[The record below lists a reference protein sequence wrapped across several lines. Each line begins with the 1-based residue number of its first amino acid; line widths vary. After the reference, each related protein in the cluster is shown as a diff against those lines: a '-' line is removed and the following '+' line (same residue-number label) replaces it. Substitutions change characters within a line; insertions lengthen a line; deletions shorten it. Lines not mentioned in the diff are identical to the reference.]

1 MCYFSDEEFRRQ
13 NRGIFTAEEIS
24 RIAKLFFPKSLQ
36 LVIGCGTEPTLY
48 KNFPD
53 IVSLAKSYRIP
64 LVSLTSNGQ
73 LLTEA
78 HLRSLISMKLDEITL
93 SVHGVQKT
101 MYEKFMVQASYEKL
115 HEVLALLDAL
125 KHESRT
131 EYPQLRLNYTVNS
144 ENLEELAGFYE
155 SFGKYKIATLQV
167 RPIMDIGGQYRTLLE
182 SGKIERYNFI
192 IERLSIE
199 SRKRGITFLANT
211 ADPTYERENYHGV
224 ILPAVKRYISPQ
236 VVWQPEFDWR
246 AETYDDYCWRVHWDK
261 YLMQC
266 ALSTKKNV
274 LHSNA
279 EKYSARYEVLV

>member
-1 MCYFSDEEFRRQ
+1 MNSYYSLLRLNRLISNHRLKFLSIWAAHRVGLRHLFLRFDPIVGCNLSCTMCYFSDEEFRRQ

-101 MYEKFMVQASYEKL
+101 M
-115 HEVLALLDAL
+115 
-125 KHESRT
+125 
-131 EYPQLRLNYTVNS
+131 
-144 ENLEELAGFYE
+144 
-155 SFGKYKIATLQV
+155 
-167 RPIMDIGGQYRTLLE
+167 
-182 SGKIERYNFI
+182 
-192 IERLSIE
+192 
-199 SRKRGITFLANT
+199 
-211 ADPTYERENYHGV
+211 
-224 ILPAVKRYISPQ
+224 
-236 VVWQPEFDWR
+236 
-246 AETYDDYCWRVHWDK
+246 
-261 YLMQC
+261 
-266 ALSTKKNV
+266 
-274 LHSNA
+274 
-279 EKYSARYEVLV
+279 